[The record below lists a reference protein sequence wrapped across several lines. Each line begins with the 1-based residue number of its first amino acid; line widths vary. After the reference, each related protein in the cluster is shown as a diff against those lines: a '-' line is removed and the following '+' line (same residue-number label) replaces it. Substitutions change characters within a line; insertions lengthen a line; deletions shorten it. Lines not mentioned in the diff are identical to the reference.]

1 MKKAVIFIVIIFG
14 FLIFST
20 PKTAFAEQNT
30 LPDVIDGQLSDIDFT
45 ELENFIN
52 ANLSEYNID
61 AKSLIKDL
69 ITGNYSFNFSSFFS
83 YLSSIFFSK
92 IKSLIP
98 TFIIVLS
105 IAVLYKLLNEFSYF
119 GEKIKSIV
127 FYLCFSSVA
136 LAIFPPII
144 TAVNT
149 SYNSIK
155 SLSNLS
161 EIVSPI
167 ILSVM
172 AVGGEISSTAIFSP
186 FSIILSNIVTKIV
199 ASVVFPLVKSVI
211 ILSLVG
217 GIFNEIK
224 LDRLL
229 KFINSLIKWILGITF
244 TVFTAYFTILGITSG
259 IIDGVSIKAT
269 KYAISN
275 SIPIIGSYLSG
286 GFNLVLGASVLIKN
300 ALGVGTLIFTIILTL
315 SPLAFI
321 IVLSLLLKFLAGLTD
336 LISGGSFSQV
346 LEKIS
351 DGVSLLITSVLG
363 VVFSVFITIFTII
376 STANAFI

>member
-1 MKKAVIFIVIIFG
+1 MKKAVVFIVIIFG
-14 FLIFST
+14 FFIFT
-20 PKTAFAEQNT
+20 IPKTAYAEQNT
-30 LPDVIDGQLSDIDFT
+30 LPDVIDGQLSDIDLN

-52 ANLSEYNID
+52 KNLSEYNID
-61 AKSLIKDL
+61 TKTLIKNL
-69 ITGNYSFNFSSFFS
+69 INGNYSFNFSSFFS
-83 YLSSIFFSK
+83 YVSSIFFNK
-92 IKSLIP
+92 FKSLIP
-98 TFIIVLS
+98 TFIVVLS
-105 IAVLYKLLNEFSYF
+105 IAIIYKLLNEFTHF

-136 LAIFPPII
+136 LVIFPPII

-149 SYNSIK
+149 SYNSIL
-155 SLSNLS
+155 SLSNLT
-161 EIVSPI
+161 EIISPL

-172 AVGGEISSTAIFSP
+172 AVGSEISSITVFSP

-199 ASVVFPLVKSVI
+199 GNVVFTLVKSVI

-224 LDRLL
+224 LDGLL

-244 TVFTAYFTILGITSG
+244 TIFTAYFTILGISSG
-259 IIDGVSIKAT
+259 VIDGVSIKAT

-286 GFNLVLGASVLIKN
+286 GFNLVVGASVLIKN
-300 ALGVGTLIFTIILTL
+300 ALGVGTLILTIILTL
-315 SPLAFI
+315 SPVVFI
-321 IVLSLLLKFLAGLTD
+321 ILFSLMLKLLAGLTD
-336 LISGGSFSQV
+336 LISGGNFSQV

-351 DGVSLLITSVLG
+351 GAVSLLTTSVLG
-363 VVFSVFITIFTII
+363 VVFSVFITFFTII